1 MKIPA
6 IRIARI
12 IAGAAAFVL
21 FCGSAGDIFA
31 QSATFEVKD
40 DGGKKR
46 KNITVVKDGEVLY
59 SGPVGKRAAWLSGGE
74 GDSVRGKIRS
84 AFRGGDKNIRI
95 NATDNTVTI
104 VIEGN
109 DAGDSTRRFEM
120 NITGDEFEG
129 LGRNITRVFGNA
141 FGEGGGSFHFNT
153 RPFRDMARHMERSF
167 HFSMPPRAPRAPRA
181 PGFFWYNDGDEF
193 ESDKATQMAE
203 EAKKL
208 EREAAAMRKEAEA
221 MRLESEAMRKRS
233 EALRLEAEAQKK
245 SKTDGGSKA
254 TKPADK
260 KK

>member
-6 IRIARI
+6 ARITRI

-21 FCGSAGDIFA
+21 FCGSVGDTFA

-40 DGGKKR
+40 EGGKKR

-59 SGPVGKRAAWLSGGE
+59 SGPVGKRAAWLSGDKS
-74 GDSVRGKIRS
+74 DSVRGKIRS
-84 AFRGGDKNIRI
+84 ALRGGDKNIRI
-95 NATDNTVTI
+95 NATGNTVTI
-104 VIEGN
+104 VIDDN
-109 DAGDSTRRFEM
+109 DDGDSTRRFEM
-120 NITGDEFEG
+120 NITGNEFGG
-129 LGRNITRVFGNA
+129 LGRNIMRVFGNVFGSA
-141 FGEGGGSFHFNT
+141 FGEGGASFHFNT
-153 RPFRDMARHMERSF
+153 RSFRDMARQVERSF
-167 HFSMPPRAPRAPRA
+167 HFSMPPRAP
-181 PGFFWYNDGDEF
+181 GFFWYNDSDEF

-203 EAKKL
+203 EAKRL

-245 SKTDGGSKA
+245 SKTDGVSQA